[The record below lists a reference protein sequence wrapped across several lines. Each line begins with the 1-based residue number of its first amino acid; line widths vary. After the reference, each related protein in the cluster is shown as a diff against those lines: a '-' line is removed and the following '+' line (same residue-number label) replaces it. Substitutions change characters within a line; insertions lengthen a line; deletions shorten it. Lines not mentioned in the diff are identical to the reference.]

1 MTEVLSGL
9 EEGAEIVVSGQF
21 LLDSESQ
28 LQEAIRKMLD
38 RRAGRGEPAAQVR
51 PETLF
56 SCPMHPEVI
65 SGEPGRCPE
74 CGMDLEQR
82 AGSPEELAQLYGE
95 RVHRHEHGDED
106 AMSDAAR
113 ADHYTCPMHPEIV
126 SDEPGRCPICGMF
139 LEKAA
144 VAGEEQP

>member
-9 EEGAEIVVSGQF
+9 AEGEEIVVSGQF

-38 RRAGRGEPAAQVR
+38 RRSGRSESSAKVP

-65 SGEPGRCPE
+65 SAEAGRCPD

-82 AGSPEELAQLYGE
+82 AGSPEEIAQLYVE
-95 RVHRHEHGDED
+95 RAHQREHGDV
-106 AMSDAAR
+106 MSDAAPTG
-113 ADHYTCPMHPEIV
+113 HYTCPMHPEIV
-126 SDEPGRCPICGMF
+126 SDEPGRCPICSMF
-139 LEKAA
+139 LEKVA
-144 VAGEEQP
+144 VASEEEP